1 MEANVCDAD
10 NLDADV
16 LLPPRKRLLAGMR
29 KQNGDANPHTP
40 SSSFF
45 GSGFS
50 SGEFDTRLNKLLR
63 SHLSDHSLSN
73 EEIIEASRMEAAEA
87 ARAAR
92 NARALAEEKAAK
104 AAKAIAAARAALELV
119 SISDEEAASRHS
131 QSKKN
136 KTKKHVAVHALYDK
150 NRGVDSCRTDEEL
163 AKNLHRAINSSPRNH
178 QHKKLKTLPVSETS
192 KASSSDR
199 ANYRSRENGKALEVY
214 KSNSTATESGERVE
228 NGSKEADEEYMDDF
242 ESVGRKKGRFKQKKL
257 PLSIC
262 NFKDQANPKEELKS
276 KNSHRIK
283 EDVIPTTP
291 TAATTTTATTTTTT
305 TTTITSNKSIFS
317 VERSP
322 AWKCQA
328 FKEPTTCIKQNKVM
342 QS

>member
-1 MEANVCDAD
+1 MYDVN

-16 LLPPRKRLLAGMR
+16 LLPPRKRLLAGLR
-29 KQNGDANPHTP
+29 KQNCDASPPTP
-40 SSSFF
+40 SSSLF
-45 GSGFS
+45 GSD
-50 SGEFDTRLNKLLR
+50 FDTRLSKLLR

-119 SISDEEAASRHS
+119 SISDEEEAPSRNS
-131 QSKKN
+131 QSKK
-136 KTKKHVAVHALYDK
+136 KKHVAVHALYDK

-178 QHKKLKTLPVSETS
+178 QHKKLKTLPGSETS
-192 KASSSDR
+192 KGSSVERVS
-199 ANYRSRENGKALEVY
+199 YRSKENGKALEVY
-214 KSNSTATESGERVE
+214 QSSSTATESGERVE
-228 NGSKEADEEYMDDF
+228 NGLNEADEEYMDDF

-262 NFKDQANPKEELKS
+262 NYKDQANPKEELKS
-276 KNSHRIK
+276 KNSHPNK

-291 TAATTTTATTTTTT
+291 RRTATTT